1 MWLLRIRNS
10 EQDDFINGFLSPD
23 INELIDV
30 GYELLMHIITL
41 DKLVSISTKI
51 TDLNNGFQQ
60 LPIL

>member
-1 MWLLRIRNS
+1 MSRMIS
-10 EQDDFINGFLSPD
+10 SMVSFSPD

-30 GYELLMHIITL
+30 RYELLMHIITL

-60 LPIL
+60 LPILQWLGEGGK